1 MVAHPQHTQ
10 THTETTNNKN
20 NFLHHLTIWKDKL
33 DQILQ
38 YHCCLFSAFCMHV
51 FTFLYS
57 FLVEEL

>member
-1 MVAHPQHTQ
+1 MVAHPQHT
-10 THTETTNNKN
+10 HKN